1 MNISQTNSPGAN
13 NPIAKVIAWF
23 GTTLGQLFISVLI
36 PALTFLV
43 LWQGYIF
50 LQRAAAPQIVQVLV
64 AIVWGVG
71 GVALLFTVTNWLVV
85 KLPTKIARKLQPF
98 VFVGPAVVIMG
109 WFLAVPV
116 VRSLIASFRNYLG
129 TAWVGLENY
138 KFAFTDPRML
148 ETFRN
153 NLLWLVF
160 GTFFSVAFGLLIAT
174 LADRSKA
181 EVLYKS
187 IIFTPYA
194 LSFVGAGVIWKF
206 IYTYKGTGVGIR
218 EIGLLNAVVT
228 ALGGTP
234 QPWLNLTPWNNFF
247 LIVIMV
253 WLQTG
258 YAMVILSSAIKGV
271 PAELLEAARIDGAN
285 EFKIFFSIIIPY
297 IKGTLLT
304 VTTTIIIFS
313 LKTFDIVR
321 VMTGGNNGTNVIAN
335 EFYLQSF
342 TYNHAGRASA
352 IAIILLLLVT
362 PVIINNI
369 RSFNQQRRGS
379 NGKESKIP
387 KIIPKLLDEFR
398 SDFHLRNVDDTHPGN
413 SDYFFPPQ

>member
-1 MNISQTNSPGAN
+1 MNISQSKSPGAN
-13 NPIAKVIAWF
+13 TPITKILSWF
-23 GTTLGQLFISVLI
+23 GTALGQLFISVLI
-36 PALTFLV
+36 PAITFLV
-43 LWQGYIF
+43 LWQGYLF

-71 GVALLFTVTNWLVV
+71 GVALLYVVTNWLVM
-85 KLPTKIARKLQPF
+85 KLPKKIARTLQPF

-116 VRSLIASFRNYLG
+116 IRSLIASFKNYLG
-129 TAWVGLENY
+129 TEWVGLENF

-206 IYTYKGTGVGIR
+206 IYTYKGTGIGIR

-285 EFKIFFSIIIPY
+285 EFKIFFSIIVPY

-313 LKTFDIVR
+313 LKTFDVVR

-352 IAIILLLLVT
+352 IAIVLLLLVT
-362 PVIINNI
+362 PVIINNV
-369 RSFNQQRRGS
+369 RSFNQQRRG
-379 NGKESKIP
+379 
-387 KIIPKLLDEFR
+387 F
-398 SDFHLRNVDDTHPGN
+398 
-413 SDYFFPPQ
+413 

>member
-1 MNISQTNSPGAN
+1 
-13 NPIAKVIAWF
+13 
-23 GTTLGQLFISVLI
+23 
-36 PALTFLV
+36 
-43 LWQGYIF
+43 
-50 LQRAAAPQIVQVLV
+50 
-64 AIVWGVG
+64 
-71 GVALLFTVTNWLVV
+71 
-85 KLPTKIARKLQPF
+85 
-98 VFVGPAVVIMG
+98 MG

-129 TAWVGLENY
+129 TEWVGLENF

-206 IYTYKGTGVGIR
+206 IYTYKGTGIGIR

-285 EFKIFFSIIIPY
+285 EFKIFFSIIVPY

-304 VTTTIIIFS
+304 VTTTIVIFS

-352 IAIILLLLVT
+352 IAIVLLLLVT
-362 PVIINNI
+362 PVIINNV
-369 RSFNQQRRGS
+369 RSFNQQRRG
-379 NGKESKIP
+379 
-387 KIIPKLLDEFR
+387 F
-398 SDFHLRNVDDTHPGN
+398 
-413 SDYFFPPQ
+413 

>member
-1 MNISQTNSPGAN
+1 MNSTQTESPGAN
-13 NPIAKVIAWF
+13 NPITKILSWF
-23 GTTLGQLFISVLI
+23 GTALGQLFISVLV
-36 PALTFLV
+36 PAITFLV
-43 LWQGYIF
+43 LWQGYLF

-71 GVALLFTVTNWLVV
+71 GVALLYVVTNWLVM
-85 KLPTKIARKLQPF
+85 KLPKKIARTLQPF

-116 VRSLIASFRNYLG
+116 IRSLIASFKNYLG
-129 TAWVGLENY
+129 TEWVGLENF

-153 NLLWLVF
+153 NLLWMVF

-206 IYTYKGTGVGIR
+206 IYTYKGTGIGIR

-285 EFKIFFSIIIPY
+285 EFKIFFSIIVPY

-304 VTTTIIIFS
+304 VTTTIVIFS

-352 IAIILLLLVT
+352 IAIVLLLLVT
-362 PVIINNI
+362 PVIINNV
-369 RSFNQQRRGS
+369 RSFNQQRRG
-379 NGKESKIP
+379 
-387 KIIPKLLDEFR
+387 F
-398 SDFHLRNVDDTHPGN
+398 
-413 SDYFFPPQ
+413 

>member
-1 MNISQTNSPGAN
+1 MNISQTKSPGVN
-13 NPIAKVIAWF
+13 NPITKILSWF
-23 GTTLGQLFISVLI
+23 GTAIGQLFVSVLV
-36 PALTFLV
+36 PAVTFLV
-43 LWQGYIF
+43 LWQGYLF

-71 GVALLFTVTNWLVV
+71 GVALLYVVTNWLVM
-85 KLPTKIARKLQPF
+85 KLPKKISKTLQPF

-116 VRSLIASFRNYLG
+116 VRSLVASFRNYLG
-129 TAWVGLENY
+129 TEWVGLENY

-153 NLLWLVF
+153 NLLWMVF

-206 IYTYKGTGVGIR
+206 IYTYKGTGIGIR

-247 LIVIMV
+247 LIVIMI

-285 EFKIFFSIIIPY
+285 EFKIFFSIIVPY

-304 VTTTIIIFS
+304 VTTTIVIFS

-342 TYNHAGRASA
+342 TYNNAGRASA
-352 IAIILLLLVT
+352 IAIVLLLLVT
-362 PVIINNI
+362 PVIINNV
-369 RSFNQQRRGS
+369 RSFNQQRRG
-379 NGKESKIP
+379 
-387 KIIPKLLDEFR
+387 F
-398 SDFHLRNVDDTHPGN
+398 
-413 SDYFFPPQ
+413 

>member
-1 MNISQTNSPGAN
+1 MNITQTESPGAN
-13 NPIAKVIAWF
+13 NPITKILSWF
-23 GTTLGQLFISVLI
+23 GTALGQLFISVLV
-36 PALTFLV
+36 PAITFLV
-43 LWQGYIF
+43 LWQGYLF

-71 GVALLFTVTNWLVV
+71 GVALLYVVTNWLVM
-85 KLPTKIARKLQPF
+85 KLPKKIARTLQPF

-116 VRSLIASFRNYLG
+116 IRSLIASFKNYLG
-129 TAWVGLENY
+129 TEWVGLENF

-206 IYTYKGTGVGIR
+206 IYTYKGTGIGIR

-285 EFKIFFSIIIPY
+285 EFKIFFSIIVPY

-313 LKTFDIVR
+313 LKTFDVVR

-352 IAIILLLLVT
+352 IAIVLLLLVT
-362 PVIINNI
+362 PVIINNV
-369 RSFNQQRRGS
+369 RSFNQQRRG
-379 NGKESKIP
+379 
-387 KIIPKLLDEFR
+387 F
-398 SDFHLRNVDDTHPGN
+398 
-413 SDYFFPPQ
+413 